1 MTSTPGPYVQGLI
14 LLFRRMRRSSIRE
27 RRKVEGEAAGDIVG
41 VVGNGVAAAS
51 VAGANP
57 SAAAAAP
64 DAPGSWEEDMEV
76 DARDPGN
83 PANKFKPGIK
93 FKLQQ

>member
-1 MTSTPGPYVQGLI
+1 MRSTPGPYVQGLI
-14 LLFRRMRRSSIRE
+14 RLFRRMRRSSIRE

-57 SAAAAAP
+57 SAAS